1 MQQKESYDVLRLIEH
16 GQICYISSEN
26 VQGRTLA
33 RYLKYHPVME
43 KKEMFLLLKA
53 IAEQLELIHRCRG
66 NPCYQYVNPYSVIV
80 GEDRKVYLLDLASK
94 EQEDICIAAINNAKN
109 ALKAKSTGK
118 NCKSSVSCGGSLSVL
133 GIAALISAIN
143 KKRKK

>member
-43 KKEMFLLLKA
+43 KKKMFLLLKA

-66 NPCYQYVNPYSVIV
+66 NPCYQYVNPYSIILA
-80 GEDRKVYLLDLASK
+80 EDGRESRDKQETGSIYAKEGHAGIFSPSGRELLSK
-94 EQEDICIAAINNAKN
+94 CQ
-109 ALKAKSTGK
+109 
-118 NCKSSVSCGGSLSVL
+118 
-133 GIAALISAIN
+133 
-143 KKRKK
+143 